1 MEFKGMEWVRIGSVH
16 FVKCRVVVGNVVSGG
31 GETRAG
37 RCIFSFFVVVVVVVV
52 VVASVSANG
61 KARIRGRVGLAHAE
75 SRA

>member
-37 RCIFSFFVVVVVVVV
+37 RCIFSFLSCCGGGSGGGECFCEWQGTH
-52 VVASVSANG
+52 SG
-61 KARIRGRVGLAHAE
+61 
-75 SRA
+75 